1 MRQAGDYLSDALQI
15 AAERADA
22 GAIDRRQVLGLGALF
37 AAAGIGAGIEPAKAQ
52 AAAKE
57 IVFAMWGGDAEAAYQ
72 KVWGEPF
79 TARTGIKVVMD
90 GTGPSPGRVRAMVQA
105 RNVTWDIIDGGV
117 GTQASLGA
125 AGVVE
130 EIDYSIVDRAKALP
144 GMDYR
149 WGATVFV
156 YGSVMTFDSRAFGG
170 KTPQSWADFWDVK
183 AFPGKR
189 VLYKYMAGALEAA
202 LLADGVA
209 LDKLYPL
216 DVDRALKKIAEIKD
230 HLVLWDT
237 GASSQQ
243 LFRDGEVTMGQ
254 LWHTRANLLQ
264 EESGGRFRYTFNQG
278 MLQPGVMSVP
288 KNNPAGKAAMQFLAS
303 MQDPQA
309 QVKLLELLGNGPANP
324 AADGTYS
331 EALGKKNPGHPDNR
345 KLMVLQN
352 ADWYGA
358 NIIPVTKRFLDLMAS

>member
-1 MRQAGDYLSDALQI
+1 MAHASNYLGDALEI
-15 AAERADA
+15 LAERVKA
-22 GAIDRRQVLGLGALF
+22 GKVDRRELLGLGALL
-37 AAAGIGAGIEPAKAQ
+37 AAGFGLGGNAARAQ
-52 AAAKE
+52 AARE

-79 TARTGIKVVMD
+79 TAKTGIKVVMD
-90 GTGPSPGRVRAMVQA
+90 GAGPSPGRVRAMVQA

-125 AGVVE
+125 ANVVQ
-130 EIDYSIVDRAKALP
+130 EIDYGIVDRAKALP

-156 YGSVMTFDSRAFGG
+156 YGSVLTYDSRAFGG
-170 KTPQSWADFWDVK
+170 KTPQSWADFFDVRT
-183 AFPGKR
+183 FPGKR

-202 LLADGVA
+202 LLGDGVP
-209 LDKLYPL
+209 LDRLYPL
-216 DVDRALKKIAEIKD
+216 DVDRALKKLATIKD

-288 KNNPAGKAAMQFLAS
+288 KNNPAGKAAMELLAS

-331 EALGKKNPGHPDNR
+331 EALGRRNPGHPDNR

-352 ADWYGA
+352 ADWYGEH
-358 NIIPVTKRFLDLMAS
+358 IIPVTKRFLDLMAS